1 MKRLITIMIFFITT
15 VCFASVQFSPDK
27 TYQIQCKM
35 WNSGSLQT
43 GKSHGNN
50 IPLFYDLS
58 NTSNADAYW
67 YLTEEETGKFSIK
80 NASTGQYM
88 TYDGERNDYKR
99 YVDLTD
105 NMQGEASL
113 WQINEYENGYY
124 TIACCLNGHFLDVR
138 TSSYIV
144 GTYEQN
150 GTPGQNEIFKFT
162 EKGELSTDIS
172 NYIDTLYINGKQ
184 AIYNITD
191 RSFLLPIKENYINEK
206 TFTGKAKVIYKKGN
220 SNIKLTINDQ
230 DLNSN
235 IQFQDFTEGNIFLL
249 KIKDEQDN
257 ILAKANLSFTFLPIV
272 EITGYGFNNYNY
284 TNGTIKVNDPNTSA
298 IDTIAQAQFRYRG
311 ATAST
316 MNKKAYAVKLINKE
330 QESMDASY
338 FGLRED
344 NNWILDA
351 MAIDPGRMRNRIS
364 TDLWNDYATKP
375 YHFTEEPEAQNGT
388 RGVFVELFLNGEYAG
403 IYCMTEKL
411 DRKQLKLK
419 KQKESETPG
428 QSAIIR
434 GLLYKS
440 SQWSYSVLM
449 GHNID
454 QNYFPMTPVAGYN
467 NNSET
472 WDGWEMQYPDLNDGE
487 IIDWGPLANAIN
499 IVATASN
506 TDFPKEVYNYF
517 DIPVL
522 LDYYLFIELILAT
535 DNHGKNMFLHCYNIQ
550 DAPKLSISPWDLDGT
565 WGRRW
570 NGSNNITSD
579 ATQDFVTFLWNYE
592 HGELTLFKRL
602 AELNVGYW
610 NEKLAARYATLR
622 LSFFDHDKLL
632 KRFTQTYE
640 LFKASGADQREI
652 QRWNGSN
659 GVQLDFEQEMDYLD
673 RWIEERIQ
681 TLDKQYGYDPTT
693 GCSDP
698 VYTNKPIISAASG
711 QIIVKCSEP
720 IMIYIH
726 NADGTLI
733 NQRRINSG
741 MTSIPIGKPG
751 LYIVNGEKVILK

>member
-15 VCFASVQFSPDK
+15 FCFASVQISPDK
-27 TYQIQCKM
+27 TYQIQSKM

-124 TIACCLNGHFLDVR
+124 TIVCCLNGHFLDVR

-579 ATQDFVTFLWNYE
+579 AIVVTSFP
-592 HGELTLFKRL
+592 
-602 AELNVGYW
+602 VGT
-610 NEKLAARYATLR
+610 K
-622 LSFFDHDKLL
+622 
-632 KRFTQTYE
+632 
-640 LFKASGADQREI
+640 
-652 QRWNGSN
+652 
-659 GVQLDFEQEMDYLD
+659 
-673 RWIEERIQ
+673 
-681 TLDKQYGYDPTT
+681 
-693 GCSDP
+693 
-698 VYTNKPIISAASG
+698 
-711 QIIVKCSEP
+711 
-720 IMIYIH
+720 
-726 NADGTLI
+726 
-733 NQRRINSG
+733 
-741 MTSIPIGKPG
+741 
-751 LYIVNGEKVILK
+751 

>member
-113 WQINEYENGYY
+113 WQINEYENEYY

-506 TDFPKEVYNYF
+506 TDFQKEVYNYF

-622 LSFFDHDKLL
+622 QSFFDHEKLL